1 MKLLGRR
8 SPRRVGAP
16 AAIAPRLVWALV
28 IVAFSIAAINAV
40 AVGAGEPEVSTE
52 PATATA
58 KAERLQRPAR
68 TLTIAATGDV
78 LTENAVVATAAAS
91 ALPGQRY
98 EFSPVFAPVAPILQS
113 VDLAIC
119 HMELPIGQP
128 GQRAGIY
135 GRSPYG
141 GNLLLAPYE
150 IAAGLRSAGFD
161 RCSTASNHSNDL
173 GAAGI
178 DSTLV
183 ALDEAGLAHAGTAR
197 TPAESAVT
205 TFQVSG
211 VTVAHLSYTRYSNSN
226 ATSEPWRMQFA
237 ASVSQVAADV
247 ATARRIGAEV
257 VIVSVHI
264 SQEMLP
270 EPTPDDRAFITE
282 LTSAA
287 RIDLV
292 IEHGPHVVQP
302 VELVNGT
309 WVYWSV
315 GNFVSGMGW
324 AQTGRYAD
332 PRTLDGLM
340 ATVLFTESTPG
351 HFTVEQIPVVLCN
364 ERVSRLVYPAYRTL
378 ADPATAPALRSQ
390 LAQCAAR
397 SAAIVPGAQ

>member
-1 MKLLGRR
+1 MVVLVAL
-8 SPRRVGAP
+8 
-16 AAIAPRLVWALV
+16 AIAAV
-28 IVAFSIAAINAV
+28 NAG
-40 AVGAGEPEVSTE
+40 AVGAGEPDVNLES
-52 PATATA
+52 ATATA
-58 KAERLQRPAR
+58 TAERLHWPPR
-68 TLTIAATGDV
+68 TFTVVATGDV
-78 LTENAVVATAAAS
+78 LTENAVIATAAAS

-98 EFSPVFAPVAPILQS
+98 DFFPVFAPVAPLLQA

-119 HMELPIGQP
+119 HMELPIGRP
-128 GQRAGIY
+128 GERAGIY

-173 GAAGI
+173 GAAAI

-183 ALDEAGLAHAGTAR
+183 ALDEAGLTHTGTAR

-205 TFQVSG
+205 TFTVAG
-211 VTVAHLSYTRYSNSN
+211 VTVAHLSYTRYSNTN
-226 ATSEPWRMQFA
+226 PTSEPWRVHLA
-237 ASVSQVAADV
+237 ASVSQVAGDV

-257 VIVSVHI
+257 VIVSMHV

-270 EPTPDDRAFITE
+270 EPTPDDRAFITQ
-282 LTSAA
+282 LTSEA

-292 IEHGPHVVQP
+292 IEHGPHVIQP

-315 GNFVSGMGW
+315 GNFVSGMGS

-340 ATVLFTESTPG
+340 ATVLFTESAPG
-351 HFTVEQIPVVLCN
+351 HFTAAQTPAVLCN
-364 ERVSRLVYPAYRTL
+364 ERVSRTVYPAYRTL
-378 ADPATAPALRSQ
+378 ADPATPPALHDQ

-397 SAAIVPGAQ
+397 SAAIVPAAQ